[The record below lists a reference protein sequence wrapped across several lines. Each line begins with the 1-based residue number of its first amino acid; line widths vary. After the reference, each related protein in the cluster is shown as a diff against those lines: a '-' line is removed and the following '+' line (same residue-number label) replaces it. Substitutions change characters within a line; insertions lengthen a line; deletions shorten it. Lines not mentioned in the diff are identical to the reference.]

1 MFRFFLVLQCF
12 LDYMGYKLGKWY
24 DCQTNLQVSTVQVMD
39 GLADEVVHK
48 YRCEIIFDDWQDLT
62 EALIMINK
70 FSPGGI
76 VASAE
81 HGGPIMPHF
90 RNGKWHVTIAV

>member
-1 MFRFFLVLQCF
+1 MKLVPTFNSYKTGRNCKFCMFFWSMLIMF
-12 LDYMGYKLGKWY
+12 WSI
-24 DCQTNLQVSTVQVMD
+24 NSI
-39 GLADEVVHK
+39 ADEMVHK

-62 EALIMINK
+62 EALKMINK
-70 FSPGGI
+70 FSPNGI
-76 VASAE
+76 IASAE